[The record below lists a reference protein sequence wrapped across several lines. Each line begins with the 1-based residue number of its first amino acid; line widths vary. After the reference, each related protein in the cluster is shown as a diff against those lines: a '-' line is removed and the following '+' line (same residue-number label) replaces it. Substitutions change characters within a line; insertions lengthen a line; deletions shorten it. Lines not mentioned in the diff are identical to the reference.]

1 MKDWPQPFWALMFAV
16 LGAIVALATILS
28 GGPENI
34 RLAVVAIAGSL
45 VTGALGYAG
54 GHVTGQK
61 SNPTLPKDAAESK
74 EQ

>member
-1 MKDWPQPFWALMFAV
+1 MNEWPQPFWALMFAV
-16 LGAIVALATILS
+16 LGSVVALATIFS

-54 GHVTGQK
+54 GHSAGAKQ
-61 SNPTLPKDAAESK
+61 NPQQPETAAQPK
-74 EQ
+74 Q